1 VALLG
6 KRHARGPVCG
16 ELLIFDTN
24 QQFATDRL
32 AAAFTAGNAINFP
45 VSAIEVKAR

>member
-1 VALLG
+1 MALLG

-24 QQFATDRL
+24 QQFATDRPRANFRTSSEVP
-32 AAAFTAGNAINFP
+32 AACVI
-45 VSAIEVKAR
+45 VELR